1 MNDALPLVSVV
12 VIFFNE
18 EDFLGDA
25 VESVRAQRYPRWE
38 LLLCDDGS
46 TDGSTA
52 LARALAAGDPRIRYL
67 DHPGHANRGMSA
79 TRNLGLR
86 HAAGRYVALLDADDV
101 WLPHKLEE
109 QVAILEAHPE
119 AAMVC
124 GASEYWRSWAGAAS
138 EEAADVVVPA
148 GAPPDT
154 LAAPPAL
161 ALALY
166 PLGEGAAPCPSDL
179 LLRRSA
185 VEAVGGFEEHF
196 RGDYQLY
203 EDQGLLAKL
212 YLRYPVYVSGACWDR
227 YRQRPDSCVATVT
240 RAGRYDAVR
249 AYFLRWLR
257 GYMEREGVR
266 DPALRAAL
274 ARALRPYR
282 WPYRWLNPLAR
293 SAVGTARGVAR
304 RILPRALRRRLRAR
318 AAARLAPRALGG

>member
-18 EDFLGDA
+18 EDFLEDA
-25 VESVRAQRYPRWE
+25 VESVRAQRYPHWE

-52 LARALAAGDPRIRYL
+52 LARGLAASDPRIRYL
-67 DHPGHANRGMSA
+67 EHPGHANRGMSA

-86 HAAGRYVALLDADDV
+86 HASGHYVALLDADDV

-119 AAMVC
+119 AGMVC
-124 GASEYWRSWAGAAS
+124 GASEYWRSWTGAAG
-138 EEAADVVVPA
+138 EEAADVVVPV
-148 GAPPDT
+148 GAPPDA
-154 LAAPPAL
+154 LVAPPSL
-161 ALALY
+161 TLTLY
-166 PLGEGAAPCPSDL
+166 PLGQGAAPCPSDL
-179 LLRRSA
+179 LLRRTA
-185 VEAVGGFEEHF
+185 VEVVGGFEEHF

-203 EDQGLLAKL
+203 EDQGFLAKL
-212 YLRYPVYVSGACWDR
+212 YLRFSVYVSGACWDR

-240 RAGRYDAVR
+240 KAGRYDAVR
-249 AYFLRWLR
+249 AYFLRWLQ

-266 DPALRAAL
+266 SPMLRDAL

-282 WPYRWLNPLAR
+282 WLTPIVR
-293 SAVGTARGVAR
+293 SAAGVAR
-304 RILPRALRRRLRAR
+304 KVALRVLAPALRRRLRAR
-318 AAARLAPRALGG
+318 ASARLVPRAAGE

>member
-18 EDFLGDA
+18 EDFLGEA

-52 LARALAAGDPRIRYL
+52 LARALASGDPRIRYL
-67 DHPGHANRGMSA
+67 DHPGHVNRGMSA

-86 HAAGRYVALLDADDV
+86 QSAGRYLALLDADDV
-101 WLPHKLEE
+101 WRPHKLEE

-124 GASEYWRSWAGAAS
+124 GASEYWRSWTGEAS
-138 EEAADVVVPA
+138 DEATDVVVPV
-148 GAPPDT
+148 G
-154 LAAPPAL
+154 AAPDRVVDPPSL

-179 LLRRSA
+179 LLRRVA
-185 VEAVGGFEEHF
+185 IEAVGGFEEHF

-203 EDQGLLAKL
+203 EDQGFLAKL
-212 YLRYPVYVSGACWDR
+212 YLRWPVYVSGACWDR
-227 YRQRPDSCVATVT
+227 YRQRPNSCVATVKE
-240 RAGRYDAVR
+240 AGRYDAVR
-249 AYFLRWLR
+249 VYFLRWLQ
-257 GYMEREGVR
+257 GYLEREGIR
-266 DPALRAAL
+266 DPAVRGAL

-282 WPYRWLNPLAR
+282 WPYRWSARLVR
-293 SAVGTARGVAR
+293 SAAEAAR
-304 RILPRALRRRLRAR
+304 RVLPAALRRRLRAR
-318 AAARLAPRALGG
+318 VPSRLLSGSLPE